1 MFQKAQGTK
10 HSTFRLLMV
19 WELVAIHVAGRAC
32 VTIIKEEEE
41 ASIGLYLLKLAEARG
56 RVPAYSVR
64 EMK

>member
-1 MFQKAQGTK
+1 
-10 HSTFRLLMV
+10 MV
-19 WELVAIHVAGRAC
+19 LELVAIHVAGRAC